1 MTTDQTPTPNTHL
14 YLLLDRSGS
23 MEAIRGDVIG
33 GVNAFLADQRADGDD
48 ALVTLVQF
56 DSVAP
61 CHVVAEAVPIREVVD
76 LDNASFV
83 PRGGT
88 PLLDASGAIIAMA
101 ERRAKVRSTHGLPA
115 EQIVVATVTDGK
127 ENSSRRYTRAA
138 LAEVV
143 AARRAD
149 GWLFAYLSADP
160 AAYADAGSFGY
171 DAGSISAFPADRAGS
186 AAAFGSLSRASRAKR
201 AAFRSGAAPA
211 AHDFFEGVKEAEE
224 GTG

>member
-1 MTTDQTPTPNTHL
+1 MPTDPNTTPKTHL

-33 GVNAFLADQRADGDD
+33 GVNAFLADQRSDGDD

-56 DSVAP
+56 DTVDP
-61 CHVVAEAVPIREVVD
+61 CHVVAEAVPIREITD
-76 LDNASFV
+76 LDGRSFV

-101 ERRAKVRSTHGLPA
+101 ERRATIRATHGLVP
-115 EQIVVATVTDGK
+115 EQVLVATVTDGQ

-160 AAYADAGSFGY
+160 EAYADARSFGY
-171 DAGSISAFPADRAGS
+171 DTGSISGFVADATGS
-186 AAAFGSLSRASRAKR
+186 TAAFSSLSRASRAKR
-201 AAFRSGAAPA
+201 EALRAGALPAPE
-211 AHDFFEGVKEAEE
+211 FFEGVKEAE
-224 GTG
+224 GDTA